1 MDNLLAGISP
11 LWAVGSAL
19 LSGLITYYTNKN
31 TSDSTIEVAR
41 IKADQDGDDREI
53 SFLREELIEMKDSYD
68 LVRAKY
74 DECMIRKETDNKTLS
89 DYRNLIRHYKFIFKL
104 VYEQIV
110 PQLDSQSV
118 SHGLMEEV
126 KEMFRDDFQL

>member
-68 LVRAKY
+68 IVRA
-74 DECMIRKETDNKTLS
+74 
-89 DYRNLIRHYKFIFKL
+89 
-104 VYEQIV
+104 
-110 PQLDSQSV
+110 
-118 SHGLMEEV
+118 
-126 KEMFRDDFQL
+126 